1 MSTKVDVYSY
11 GILLL
16 EMLTGKKTTDPMF
29 HEGIKLQNFVSNTF
43 ADGSVKEIINPAN
56 LHELSRDDA
65 GQMKECLSILLNIGV
80 KCASDLPQFRPE
92 ISDVLSMLETVR
104 IIFKVS
110 KLCFFFNLKIL
121 DILA

>member
-29 HEGIKLQNFVSNTF
+29 HEGIKLQNFVSNTL
-43 ADGSVKEIINPAN
+43 ADGGVKEIIDPAN

-65 GQMKECLSILLNIGV
+65 AQVEDCLSILFYIGL
-80 KCASDLPQFRPE
+80 KCASELPQFRPE

-110 KLCFFFNLKIL
+110 KLCSFSFLT
-121 DILA
+121 